1 MINLENILILK
12 KGGIHIK
19 KENIGSFTRYCGG
32 NVTQE
37 CIERGKNSPSAAI
50 RKKSVFADN
59 ARHWKHENGGI
70 LKAQGGLKI
79 IKRVLSHIDD
89 VPKSKL
95 TYWERMGIPK
105 GERNWDTQ
113 MGRLRKGT
121 TLNERELA
129 EQLRAMHFAEK
140 AKDNKLTWKN
150 SNANWDYAPVTK
162 PRWINLPQDSPF
174 SYSDIVAENTPV
186 QFFHGT
192 RERFNIFDYNKAY
205 GADPHFFFSTDKNY
219 IKEFFKRYYSN
230 NNPIIKRYYLYS
242 QNPVHITRTRAKWD
256 LNGRNDVTEPH
267 VLSAYDVQENIKWH
281 PDADSFYG
289 PDLGKIDMEDVDRHW
304 EDGFISLF
312 PENYPTEIAIP
323 HNTRIKLTSPF
334 VYDDNG
340 HFIKLSKRDDFTNP
354 DTRYNK
360 GGKL

>member
-1 MINLENILILK
+1 MNNLDQIPILK
-12 KGGIHIK
+12 KGRIHIK
-19 KENIGSFTRYCGG
+19 KKNRGKFTDYCGG
-32 NVTQE
+32 KVTEE
-37 CIERGKNSPSAAI
+37 CIAKGKNSKDPKI
-50 RKKSVFADN
+50 RKRATFAAN
-59 ARHWKHENGGI
+59 ARRWKHENGGI
-70 LKAQGGLKI
+70 LKAQGGLRI
-79 IKRVLSHIDD
+79 IKRVFSHIDD

-121 TLNERELA
+121 TLDERELA
-129 EQLRAMHFAEK
+129 EQLRAMHFAEN

-162 PRWINLPQDSPF
+162 PRWIHLSQNSPF
-174 SYSDIVAENTPV
+174 SYSDIIAENTPV

-242 QNPVHITRTRAKWD
+242 QNPVHITRTRTNWD
-256 LNGRNDVTEPH
+256 LNGRNDITEPH
-267 VLSAYDVQENIKWH
+267 VLSAYDVQKNIRVH

-289 PDLGKIDMEDVDRHW
+289 PDLGKIDMEDIDLH
-304 EDGFISLF
+304 EEGFVSLF
-312 PENYPTEIAIP
+312 PENYPSELAIP
-323 HNTRIKLTSPF
+323 YNTRIKLTSPF